1 MTHTELMWRNAD
13 MWQSHGGRHRPT
25 WAPMWRE
32 DADEAKSIGPMGI
45 VGPGK
50 RIGGG
55 RTKPVGATQR
65 P

>member
-1 MTHTELMWRNAD
+1 M
-13 MWQSHGGRHRPT
+13 PT
-25 WAPMWRE
+25 WRE
-32 DADEAKSIGPMGI
+32 DTNEAKSIGPMGI

-55 RTKPVGATQR
+55 GGGRTRPVGATQR